1 VQLRL
6 ILKIF
11 IAAAVV
17 DLVEK
22 AKENGSI
29 RKYSV

>member
-1 VQLRL
+1 VQLPF

-17 DLVEK
+17 DLD
-22 AKENGSI
+22 I
-29 RKYSV
+29 HILDMPD